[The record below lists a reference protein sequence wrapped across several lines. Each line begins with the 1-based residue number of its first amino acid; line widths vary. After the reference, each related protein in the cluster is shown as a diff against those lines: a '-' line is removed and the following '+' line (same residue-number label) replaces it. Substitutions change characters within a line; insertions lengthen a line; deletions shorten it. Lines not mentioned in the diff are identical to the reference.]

1 MRSGRLVVD
10 LLVNGQLETW
20 FVRSIMTA
28 LTKPHTDKFFDVAYH
43 VIQPVKL
50 VDRGV
55 ENRSPL
61 INWTINDGGSLV
73 ASNGIEVRGVNATLR
88 EVNQRVRWD
97 AV

>member
-1 MRSGRLVVD
+1 
-10 LLVNGQLETW
+10 
-20 FVRSIMTA
+20 MTA